1 MGLSLSY
8 DYGQTPI
15 SEEEIK
21 ELLIKTIS
29 TKAQLD
35 EFEQKNIEIAVE
47 WTMKQKFN
55 IDKVLSIDFIQ
66 EVHKRMFAEV
76 WGWAG
81 TFRKSNKNIGV
92 DKHYIYTE
100 LKTLIDDVN
109 FWINNKT
116 YCNDEIAIRY
126 KHRLVKIHPFPNG
139 NGRHSR
145 LCADILI
152 SHILHQNIFSWG
164 NNNNFTKQGKIRKQY
179 IDAIL
184 LADES
189 DIKPLIKFARS

>member
-1 MGLSLSY
+1 MELSLSY

-15 SEEEIK
+15 SEEEIE

-66 EVHKRMFAEV
+66 EVHKRMFGEV

-145 LCADILI
+145 LCVDILI

-164 NNNNFTKQGKIRKQY
+164 NNNNLTKQGEIRKQY

-189 DIKPLIKFARS
+189 NIKPLIKFARS

>member
-1 MGLSLSY
+1 MGIDLSY
-8 DYGQTPI
+8 TYGQTPI
-15 SEEEIK
+15 SEEEIE

-35 EFEQKNIEIAVE
+35 EFEQMNIEIAVE

-55 IDKVLSIDFIQ
+55 IDRVLSIEFIK
-66 EVHKRMFAEV
+66 EVHKRMFNKV

-81 TFRKSNKNIGV
+81 NFRRSNKNIGV
-92 DKHYIYTE
+92 DKHFIYSE
-100 LKTLIDDVN
+100 LKKLIDDVN
-109 FWINNKT
+109 FWIDNKIYT
-116 YCNDEIAIRY
+116 DDEIAVRY

-152 SHILHQNIFSWG
+152 SHIFYQKIFSWG
-164 NNNNFTKQGKIRKQY
+164 SNNNRSKQVDIRKQY

-184 LADES
+184 SADEG
-189 DIKPLIKFARS
+189 DINPLLKFSRS